1 MQGAGSMKKIEKRNN
16 RDKGVTLN
24 NTNKVINLKTNKMKK
39 LIFLLI
45 LLLAVV
51 LGQKSEAQEITG
63 QEALAKR
70 DSVNAD
76 LKKAQSLAMQ
86 GNIEEAS
93 KIYTRIMENE
103 PDNREAVQ
111 GWLIANMK
119 RTPTGEEDAIKQLEE
134 LGRLYPKNTGL
145 IFFKSFLETEW
156 GHEEEAL
163 KDIDKL
169 IKIQPDT
176 ALNYILKGQTLYAM
190 EKYEEAFISF
200 DRATSLDTK
209 RPDVWGMKASAL
221 AKTGKFDDAIVAINK
236 GIELAPNDPT
246 NIYNRACIYCFIGD
260 KVNALSDLKKAISM
274 DPSFKEYARK
284 DEDFKSLYDDED
296 FNKLTL

>member
-1 MQGAGSMKKIEKRNN
+1 MKKI
-16 RDKGVTLN
+16 
-24 NTNKVINLKTNKMKK
+24 
-39 LIFLLI
+39 IFLLI
-45 LLLAVV
+45 ILLAIV
-51 LGQKSEAQEITG
+51 LNQKSEAQVITG

-70 DSVNAD
+70 DSVKAD
-76 LKKAQSLAMQ
+76 LSKAQSLAIQ

-93 KIYTRIMENE
+93 KIYTKLMESE
-103 PDNREAVQ
+103 PDNREVGQ
-111 GWLIANMK
+111 GWLIANME

-134 LGRLYPKNTGL
+134 LGRLYPKNTGI
-145 IFFKSFLETEW
+145 IFFKAFLETEW

-176 ALNYILKGQTLYAM
+176 ALNFILKGQTLYAM

-200 DRATSLDTK
+200 DKATSLDPK
-209 RPDVWGMKASAL
+209 RPDVWGMKAGAL

-236 GIELAPNDPT
+236 GLELAPNDPT
-246 NIYNRACIYCFIGD
+246 NFYNRACIYCLKGD

-274 DPSFKEYARK
+274 NPSFKEQARK

-296 FNKLTL
+296 FKKLTL